1 MKGRRIQTCPRAP
14 ARLPAP
20 RKINPR
26 RGGILCSLV
35 VNAADPALVER
46 LSRDASVYFVT
57 TRCVVEEGPD
67 IRWNAYDTNH
77 FITQTA
83 VAPRFARAAAKLHLR
98 KIVDRLA
105 REYGLGEDQ
114 MGVECVFS
122 DVFPLE
128 TVGGAQ

>member
-1 MKGRRIQTCPRAP
+1 MLAGRKRGGPRARRAP
-14 ARLPAP
+14 LAR
-20 RKINPR
+20 RVR
-26 RGGILCSLV
+26 VLCDH
-35 VNAADPALVER
+35 A
-46 LSRDASVYFVT
+46 
-57 TRCVVEEGPD
+57 CVVEEGPD

-83 VAPRFARAAAKLHLR
+83 VAPRFVRAAAKLHLR

-114 MGVECVFS
+114 MGVECVFA